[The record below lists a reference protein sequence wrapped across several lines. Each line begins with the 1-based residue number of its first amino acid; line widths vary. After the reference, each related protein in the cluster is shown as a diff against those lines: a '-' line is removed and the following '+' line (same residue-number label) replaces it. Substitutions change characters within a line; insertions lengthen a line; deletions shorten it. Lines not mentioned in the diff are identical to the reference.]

1 MFPVGSGRPVGD
13 IGCGQASIFVALGL
27 SCKRS
32 KDADTHSIDAQI
44 ADERNEGY
52 NCGR

>member
-1 MFPVGSGRPVGD
+1 MFPVGLGRPVGD
-13 IGCGQASIFVALGL
+13 IDCCQAVIVVALGL
-27 SCKRS
+27 SCKRG